1 MSEIE
6 QEKQL
11 THHMIPIK
19 WNVPDNIQSLY
30 ASNVFVQACEYE
42 ISLLFFETQLPLL
55 TGSSEEIINQLKE
68 IDAVQAKCVA
78 KIVVNPELV
87 PKLIQALQTGLDKY
101 QSDKKMQER
110 EGNK

>member
-1 MSEIE
+1 MNYSKNKRVYYKHKYNAYTKKSEHSMSEIE

-68 IDAVQAKCVA
+68 IDAVQAK
-78 KIVVNPELV
+78 
-87 PKLIQALQTGLDKY
+87 
-101 QSDKKMQER
+101 
-110 EGNK
+110 